1 MAKGKQKATADEA
14 PPGVPEWVVT
24 YGDMMSL
31 LLTFFI
37 MLVSLS
43 EMKKDGQLRAMLDA
57 LQERFGSTSSMNSG
71 VPGKSLQENSFFSQM
86 KSSGN
91 RSEDGV
97 KKRSRDAAGN
107 VGKFDAVNRINQG
120 TVVTIGGP
128 AMFEP
133 FSAELNASVIEN
145 LEILAEVVRNR
156 PNLICIRGHA
166 SPEPLPPD
174 SPYADA
180 FALSFAR
187 AQAVANYFV
196 QVQNLPA
203 ARLIVSAAG
212 ETEPRLLTRDSRAIA
227 SNHRVDVFLID
238 AYIKR

>member
-1 MAKGKQKATADEA
+1 M
-14 PPGVPEWVVT
+14 PEWVVT

-57 LQERFGSTSSMNSG
+57 LQERFGSSTSMTSG
-71 VPGKSLQENSFFSQM
+71 VPGKSLQETSFYSQM
-86 KSSGN
+86 KSSGM

-97 KKRSRDAAGN
+97 KKRSRDADGN
-107 VGKFDAVNRINQG
+107 VGKFDTVTRINHG
-120 TVVTIGGP
+120 TVETTGG
-128 AMFEP
+128 ATVFEP
-133 FSAELNASVIEN
+133 FSADLDEGIREN
-145 LEILAEVVRNR
+145 LKILAEVLRNR

-174 SPYADA
+174 SPYQDS
-180 FALSFAR
+180 FELSFAR
-187 AQAVANYFV
+187 AQAVAQYFIEE
-196 QVQNLPA
+196 QGLPRD
-203 ARLIVSAAG
+203 RLIVSAAG
-212 ETEPRLLTRDSRAIA
+212 ETEPRMLSRDARVIA